1 MSAVSPLPSTIS
13 KAQTPMEVLV
23 KGKIDARRRHESTV
37 YTRMITPA
45 ADAYSRPQVV
55 EVRSKQKL
63 GEIGDEISIACKLGG
78 YTRKPFRSTDKDTGE
93 VTMVT
98 PVDLTLDAIEQ

>member
-1 MSAVSPLPSTIS
+1 MSAVSPLPSALA
-13 KAQTPMEVLV
+13 KTPMEVLV
-23 KGKIDARRRHESTV
+23 KGKIDARRRHESTW

-45 ADAYSRPQVV
+45 ADAYSRPQVI

-63 GEIGDEISIACKLGG
+63 GEVGEETTVSCKLGG

-98 PVDLTLDAIEQ
+98 PVDLTLDAIEA